1 MNENVEKQNRFEQL
15 RAITQRWLVYLG
27 KISLYALGVAA
38 LIGMSFLFNGSFSAK
53 TYSDR
58 LFTAGILI
66 TMVGVFIFVT
76 ITGTRRRLGIPLLV
90 KNKEDARNLLDHAEE
105 LRDKAEKRYDAGAQV
120 WAVGIACLVLS
131 ILSYFLL
138 SIFKF

>member
-1 MNENVEKQNRFEQL
+1 MNENVEKQNRSEQL
-15 RAITQRWLVYLG
+15 RAITQRWSVYLG
-27 KISLYALGVAA
+27 KTSLYALGVAI
-38 LIGMSFLFNGSFSAK
+38 LIGISFLFIGSFSAK

-76 ITGTRRRLGIPLLV
+76 ITGTRRRLGIPILV
-90 KNKEDARNLLDHAEE
+90 KNKEDARNMLDHAEE

>member
-1 MNENVEKQNRFEQL
+1 MDENVEKQNRSEQL
-15 RAITQRWLVYLG
+15 RAITLSWLVYLG
-27 KISLYALGVAA
+27 KTSLFALGVAA
-38 LIGMSFLFNGSFSAK
+38 LIGMSFLFTGSFSAK

-58 LFTAGILI
+58 LFIAGILI

-120 WAVGIACLVLS
+120 WAVGITCLVLS
-131 ILSYFLL
+131 ILSFFLL

>member
-1 MNENVEKQNRFEQL
+1 MNENIEKQNRSEQL
-15 RAITQRWLVYLG
+15 RAITLSWLVYLG
-27 KISLYALGVAA
+27 KTSLFALGVAA
-38 LIGMSFLFNGSFSAK
+38 LIGMSFLFTGSFSAK

-58 LFTAGILI
+58 LFIAGILI

-131 ILSYFLL
+131 ILSFFLL
-138 SIFKF
+138 SIFKS

>member
-1 MNENVEKQNRFEQL
+1 MNEDLEKQNRSEQL
-15 RAITQRWLVYLG
+15 RATTLSWLVYLG
-27 KISLYALGVAA
+27 KTSLYALGVAA
-38 LIGMSFLFNGSFSAK
+38 LIGMSFLFTGSFSAK

-58 LFTAGILI
+58 LFIAGILI

-131 ILSYFLL
+131 ILSFFLL
-138 SIFKF
+138 SIFKS

>member
-1 MNENVEKQNRFEQL
+1 MNENVEKQNRSEQL

-27 KISLYALGVAA
+27 KTSLYAFGIAA
-38 LIGMSFLFNGSFSAK
+38 LIGISFLFTGDFSAK

-66 TMVGVFIFVT
+66 TMVGVFVF
-76 ITGTRRRLGIPLLV
+76 ITMAGTR
-90 KNKEDARNLLDHAEE
+90 KNMGLPTIAKTEVDARKIMDRTQE
-105 LRDKAEKRYDAGAQV
+105 LIDKAEKRYDAGSQV